1 MPLHCNYFT
10 VQHSPSP
17 LMDSSRTKELG
28 ESLKLLMEAAVPPA
42 IFFQSTYTFSLWLC
56 LKSSLICRTAF
67 QSWDFFTE
75 KIKQSRISRGFISA
89 AFLLF
94 WLPHRFWTSMRFFQ
108 GKISC
113 RVNSWRHYFKKEEFC
128 TLHLTIWKDI
138 LYISVII
145 VQYVYFDLTLSE
157 YFLPCFPILIELL
170 ALRVFFSKL
179 YPYVLWLLFRAHFL
193 LLYK

>member
-1 MPLHCNYFT
+1 MPLHCNYFM

-28 ESLKLLMEAAVPPA
+28 GSLKLLMEAAVPPA

-94 WLPHRFWTSMRFFQ
+94 WLPHRFWTSMSFLQ
-108 GKISC
+108 GKKSKWVKNSGTFQKLISSC
-113 RVNSWRHYFKKEEFC
+113 
-128 TLHLTIWKDI
+128 
-138 LYISVII
+138 
-145 VQYVYFDLTLSE
+145 
-157 YFLPCFPILIELL
+157 FLKGWC
-170 ALRVFFSKL
+170 
-179 YPYVLWLLFRAHFL
+179 FL
-193 LLYK
+193 LVISIHEIFSGENLVQGKFLETLF